1 MIPLALG
8 SVLAVATA
16 AWAAQ
21 TTAPA
26 ARQPTF
32 AAGGDVR
39 LADERVDGK
48 PLSESALAAHVARR
62 AAELLEAA
70 RGGDAAAC
78 VAAAEFVLARQVE
91 PALSRELFTGAG
103 AAEAGQIRQ
112 RVEAALALLD
122 TADKA
127 LEAGTAG
134 DAPSDELS
142 ERSAMARAFGRL
154 FAALARHRTTEF
166 IASEPSAGDN
176 PVERDVLE
184 ACRGLSVYLDDSRPA
199 VAASARLWQAA
210 AYRRI
215 GRPERALQLLPR
227 VAAPPQEWPFDY
239 FARLERLYA
248 LADHGDHV
256 AALAL
261 SATLQRRIDDW
272 VEKEH
277 QEPARL
283 TCARLNEALLRSW
296 ARRLDADGRIELAR
310 QANRDADEAARAAE
324 AMTCGALRLGETYAA
339 EAALTGPRAASRLFG
354 VDCRAEST
362 VLLLAPNG
370 ATEETWRFAVEAL
383 NAYLRSLEP
392 NRRFAIVSVD
402 SRGVRAFPREGL
414 SATARR
420 EIGRG
425 EQFIGRVRSE
435 GEATAT
441 LADGLRRAGD
451 LKPAVI
457 LVVTSD
463 AGDAESLGVLVD
475 VLKEQGVRVLAFWIG
490 SGPVPQTLSN
500 MCGELDGEARRVE
513 PSTQPEPAAPV
524 EEEAAP

>member
-1 MIPLALG
+1 MAL
-8 SVLAVATA
+8 ATA
-16 AWAAQ
+16 ARGSS

-39 LADERVDGK
+39 LADEIVDGA

-62 AAELLEAA
+62 AAELLEGA

-78 VAAAEFVLARQVE
+78 VSAAEFILVRQVE
-91 PALSRELFTGAG
+91 PPLSRELFTGVST
-103 AAEAGQIRQ
+103 AEAVQIRQ
-112 RVEAALALLD
+112 RVDAAMALLD
-122 TADKA
+122 TADKT
-127 LEAGTAG
+127 LEADPGN
-134 DAPSDELS
+134 DALKDELS

-154 FAALARHRTTEF
+154 FAALARLRTTEF
-166 IASEPSAGDN
+166 IATASSPEDN
-176 PVERDVLE
+176 PIERDVLE

-227 VAAPPQEWPFDY
+227 LAVPPQEWPFDY
-239 FARLERLYA
+239 FSRLERLYA
-248 LADHGDHV
+248 LADHGEHV

-261 SATLQRRIDDW
+261 AATLQRRIDDW

-283 TCARLNEALLRSW
+283 TCARLNEALLRGW
-296 ARRLDADGRIELAR
+296 ARRLDADGRAELAR
-310 QANRDADEAARAAE
+310 NANRDADEAARAAE

-339 EAALTGPRAASRLFG
+339 EAALSGPRAASRLFG

-362 VLLLAPNG
+362 VLLLAPSG
-370 ATEETWRFAVEAL
+370 AADESWRDAVEGL
-383 NAYLRSLEP
+383 NAFLRSLEP
-392 NRRFAIVSVD
+392 SRRFAIVSVD
-402 SRGVRAFPREGL
+402 ARGMRAFPKEGL

-425 EQFIGRVRSE
+425 EQFIGRVRND
-435 GEATAT
+435 GDATAT
-441 LADGLRRAGD
+441 LADGLRRAGE

-463 AGDAESLGVLVD
+463 AGDADAIGAAVEA
-475 VLKEQGVRVLAFWIG
+475 LKEQGTRVLAFWIG
-490 SGPVPQTLSN
+490 SGPVPTTLSRL
-500 MCGELDGEARRVE
+500 CAELNGEARRVQ
-513 PSTQPEPAAPV
+513 PSTQPDPGVPT
-524 EEEAAP
+524 EEETAP